1 MALSHSSPLEGA
13 ARFVFIRRGTTRL
26 ARLFQKAPLRVL
38 MPRPAP
44 GEPPCAVLL
53 NTSGGIVG
61 GDALRVEVRLEA
73 GAAAVITSQAAEKAY
88 RSAGADATLD
98 VTLDLADGAWLEWL
112 PQETI
117 LFDGARLRRRL
128 RIDAAAQARLVA
140 TDMLVFGRRARG
152 ERFQSGF
159 LYDRWEVRIGRRLAW
174 VEALHL
180 TPDPGALLDAR
191 FGFAGA
197 GAAATAIYVA
207 PDAVSGRCSSCAGW
221 ATIRR
226 PCALPCSNSARASGT
241 RSPACPIACRR
252 SGGPEP
258 VLIPDAA
265 LTRYCLPLENQRTA
279 FAAAPRE
286 QQSVPDEGFELFPVL
301 KDAPAGRR
309 SVGGPAAARD
319 RLRPGDAP
327 APAAAR

>member
-207 PDAVSGRCSSCAGW
+207 PDAADRL
-221 ATIRR
+221 
-226 PCALPCSNSARASGT
+226 ALARALID
-241 RSPACPIACRR
+241 RPKVR
-252 SGGPEP
+252 SGATCVGP
-258 VLIPDAA
+258 VLVVRWLGD
-265 LTRYCLPLENQRTA
+265 
-279 FAAAPRE
+279 
-286 QQSVPDEGFELFPVL
+286 D
-301 KDAPAGRR
+301 
-309 SVGGPAAARD
+309 PAAVRAAVQQFCARFRHAVAGLPD
-319 RLRPGDAP
+319 RVP
-327 APAAAR
+327 AIWRT

>member
-207 PDAVSGRCSSCAGW
+207 PDAADRL
-221 ATIRR
+221 
-226 PCALPCSNSARASGT
+226 ALARALID
-241 RSPACPIACRR
+241 RPKVRR
-252 SGGPEP
+252 GATCVGP
-258 VLIPDAA
+258 VLVVRWLGD
-265 LTRYCLPLENQRTA
+265 
-279 FAAAPRE
+279 
-286 QQSVPDEGFELFPVL
+286 D
-301 KDAPAGRR
+301 
-309 SVGGPAAARD
+309 PAAVRAAVQQFCARFRHAVAGLPD
-319 RLRPGDAP
+319 RVP
-327 APAAAR
+327 AIWRT